1 VNVRALCIVGLLCAG
16 GAYGADTTPL
26 RTAPDAAYPNNVY
39 FGDLHVHTSYSF
51 DAYGFGTRRDPAGS
65 YEDTKTRLDFAAV
78 TDHAEYLGETELC
91 TTPGAPG
98 YDTQIC
104 QRLRDGDQS
113 VFSQLSAL
121 CLRNPPLVD
130 PAVCADATAEVWDR
144 IKAAAQAANVPGQ
157 FTTFIAYEYSLELS
171 DSKLH
176 RNVIFSGS
184 NVPRPIPRSEE
195 RDPEG
200 LWASLKANCKPAFG
214 CDVVVIPHTS
224 NASRGTFF
232 SVQGGTGNFVS
243 PQEASRRGNYE
254 RLVEIYQNK
263 GNSECYPGV
272 NTTDEGCEFEK
283 LPLVRVADH
292 ANSDHVSPQGF
303 AREGLKLGIGYEELF
318 GVNPFQ
324 FGFIGSTDNHNGQG
338 GAVDEQGYI
347 GNTGANDDTIIKR
360 MGNEVAASYSPGGL
374 AAVWATENT
383 RKAIFDSLKR
393 REVYATSG
401 TRMLARFFGG
411 WTLPADLCSRPQM
424 IKLAYHNGV
433 PMGSVLPPM
442 AAQKPAFLISAQQ
455 DPASVGLK
463 QLQII
468 KGWSINNEQFE
479 QIYTIKE
486 SEVPNGAPSMCQVWR
501 DPDFDPALHAFYYA
515 RVIEATTPRW
525 SAYDCANAQVDCAV
539 GAPPGLERCCDGTV
553 PMTLEER
560 AWTSPIWYVP

>member
-1 VNVRALCIVGLLCAG
+1 
-16 GAYGADTTPL
+16 
-26 RTAPDAAYPNNVY
+26 
-39 FGDLHVHTSYSF
+39 LHVHTSYSF
-51 DAYGFGTRRDPAGS
+51 DAYGFGTRRDPAAS
-65 YEDTKTRLDFAAV
+65 YEDAKTRLDFAAV
-78 TDHAEYLGETELC
+78 TDHAEFLGETELC

-98 YDTQIC
+98 YDTPIC

-113 VFSQLSAL
+113 VYSDLSAL

-130 PAVCADATAEVWDR
+130 PAVCANATADVWDR
-144 IKAAAQAANVPGQ
+144 IKDAAEAAYLPGQ
-157 FTTFIAYEYSLELS
+157 FTTFIAYEYSLEAPG

-195 RDPEG
+195 RKPEG
-200 LWASLKANCKPAFG
+200 LWASLKANCRPADG
-214 CDVVVIPHTS
+214 CDVVLIPHTS
-224 NASRGTFF
+224 NASRGKFF
-232 SVQGGTGNFVS
+232 SVLDDHGNFIS
-243 PQEASRRGNYE
+243 PSEAITRGAYE

-272 NTTDEGCEFEK
+272 NTTDEGCAFEK
-283 LPLVRVADH
+283 LPLVRVADTP
-292 ANSDHVSPQGF
+292 NGTHVSPQGF
-303 AREGLKLGIGYEELF
+303 AREGLKYGIGYEELF

-324 FGFIGSTDNHNGQG
+324 FGFIGGTDNHNGQG
-338 GAVDEQGYI
+338 GAVSEEGYI

-360 MGNEVAASYSPGGL
+360 MGTEVAASYSPGGL
-374 AAVWATENT
+374 AAVWATANT
-383 RKAIFDSLKR
+383 RDAIFGSLKR

-411 WTLPADLCSRPQM
+411 WTLPSALCSKPQM
-424 IKLAYHNGV
+424 MRIAYTKGV
-433 PMGSVLPPM
+433 PMGSVLPAK
-442 AAQKPAFLISAQQ
+442 AAQRPAFLVTAQK

-463 QLQII
+463 QIQIV
-468 KGWSINNEQFE
+468 KGWSIDNAQFE
-479 QIYTIKE
+479 QVYTIKQNQL
-486 SEVPNGAPSMCQVWR
+486 PNGAPMMCQLWR

-525 SAYDCANAQVDCAV
+525 SAYDCEAAEVDCAV
-539 GAPPGLERCCDGTV
+539 GAPPGLQRCCDGTV